1 VGLVRVVSKRIA
13 VGVVLPT
20 TDSCVTIWWGWAP
33 RTVPSSSLG
42 WFQRLVLPAASW
54 PVSMRS
60 QSVPSRGCDVKFG
73 TAWASRGCFRVGDTI
88 CVGISPVGVDR
99 GTIRLWSQ
107 WSVVMCRTLIYPCVL
122 FQFKFDCLKSK
133 TSRFAVRAKKGLKNI
148 PLIV

>member
-73 TAWASRGCFRVGDTI
+73 TAWASRGCSGWVIPSVLESVRSVSIVVLSAF
-88 CVGISPVGVDR
+88 GVSGR
-99 GTIRLWSQ
+99 
-107 WSVVMCRTLIYPCVL
+107 
-122 FQFKFDCLKSK
+122 
-133 TSRFAVRAKKGLKNI
+133 
-148 PLIV
+148 